1 MTLLADPLIDYLR
14 QLEAQGQTHVKVDD
28 DARLLLREFYKR
40 ALGHAASPSPTIVPA
55 PVQPKQVMQPQ
66 TPSEAPAPVEP
77 APTGL
82 VISGATEEE
91 KLAGLKEQAT
101 NWAPAK
107 ALGGLRE
114 TMVFSA
120 GNPRADIMLVGEAP
134 GFDEE
139 RLLEPFSGKAG
150 QKLDAILRAMGTSRK
165 DVYISNIVKFRP
177 QMPNQTTSNR
187 KLTRKEVNV
196 WLPFI
201 QAEVNVVL
209 PKVIIALGGAAAQAM
224 IGVESSVS
232 ELRGEFHRYEG
243 VPVRVTYHPS
253 YILNN
258 EATPEKRMLWLDMLS
273 VMGLLGL
280 PVSDQQRGYFAPKS

>member
-1 MTLLADPLIDYLR
+1 MRDVLAEMWFSSCVTLLADPLIDYLR
-14 QLEAQGQTHVKVDD
+14 QLEAQGQTHVNVDD

-40 ALGHAASPSPTIVPA
+40 ALGSTTSARPAVVAAPA
-55 PVQPKQVMQPQ
+55 QATQSSQRRASQ
-66 TPSEAPAPVEP
+66 TKASSEAQAPAQP
-77 APTGL
+77 ASVGL

-91 KLAGLKEQAT
+91 KLASLKQQASI
-101 NWAPAK
+101 WAPAK

-187 KLTRKEVNV
+187 KLTRKEINV

-201 QAEVNVVL
+201 QAEVNIVL
-209 PKVIIALGGAAAQAM
+209 PKVRQKNL
-224 IGVESSVS
+224 
-232 ELRGEFHRYEG
+232 
-243 VPVRVTYHPS
+243 
-253 YILNN
+253 
-258 EATPEKRMLWLDMLS
+258 LS
-273 VMGLLGL
+273 FPCGFY
-280 PVSDQQRGYFAPKS
+280 SQIY